1 LTSRRARGGCH
12 VTGSSRFPED
22 GGGALGLWILV
33 GAYLLWRVYRTGS
46 YLAWAISGV
55 SAFFGAVLFSTGITT
70 GWWQAAM
77 CALYL
82 GYGLP
87 LLTRTVRDH
96 VG

>member
-1 LTSRRARGGCH
+1 MIAEVLLT
-12 VTGSSRFPED
+12 RFPE
-22 GGGALGLWILV
+22 GNRGSQGLWILV
-33 GAYLLWRVYRTGS
+33 GCLLIWRIHRTGS

-55 SAFFGAVLFSTGITT
+55 NAFFGAVVFSMGMTT

-87 LLTRTVRDH
+87 LLTRTVRTH